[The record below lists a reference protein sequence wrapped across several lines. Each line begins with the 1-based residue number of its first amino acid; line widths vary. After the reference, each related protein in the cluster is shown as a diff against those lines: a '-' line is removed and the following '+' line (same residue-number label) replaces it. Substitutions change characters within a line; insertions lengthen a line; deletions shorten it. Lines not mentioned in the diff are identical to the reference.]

1 MKKLL
6 IMCGAGHATST
17 VVRTKVNRWLKE
29 EELENQVEIKQ
40 SAVGQE
46 LESIKNGEYDIVLST
61 TQVPDD
67 IKDKVCIF
75 KGENFKMK
83 FLHEQLKLKTVS
95 NRPSYHNITSDVKKI
110 FEKSQINNGVV
121 IVSSPHTTCSV
132 YFDEY
137 MHDVNYYGDDLL
149 QVDLNEVLEKI
160 IPTQTTEGQY
170 HSPGPEHIKYGMA
183 KTDPNYPALE
193 WTMLNTDGHL
203 RSDLLGASES
213 FIVRDGKLLIGEVGS
228 IYFVDF
234 DQTRERNRMCNIMVM
249 GE

>member
-1 MKKLL
+1 M
-6 IMCGAGHATST
+6 
-17 VVRTKVNRWLKE
+17 
-29 EELENQVEIKQ
+29 
-40 SAVGQE
+40 
-46 LESIKNGEYDIVLST
+46 IV
-61 TQVPDD
+61 
-67 IKDKVCIF
+67 
-75 KGENFKMK
+75 
-83 FLHEQLKLKTVS
+83 
-95 NRPSYHNITSDVKKI
+95 
-110 FEKSQINNGVV
+110 
-121 IVSSPHTTCSV
+121 
-132 YFDEY
+132 
-137 MHDVNYYGDDLL
+137 
-149 QVDLNEVLEKI
+149 
-160 IPTQTTEGQY
+160 QY